1 MVFNLYPLDD
11 EHAGVAADYY
21 NLLIYQPPP
30 TVPVLV
36 LSVMGWSWLGRGGKE
51 RRAGWLR
58 NLISE
63 MTTKEKTEHFIK
75 HCQDFAE
82 VWRQY

>member
-21 NLLIYQPPP
+21 NLLIYQPA
-30 TVPVLV
+30 T
-36 LSVMGWSWLGRGGKE
+36 SNCASATTECDGQAGEGG
-51 RRAGWLR
+51 RAGWLR
-58 NLISE
+58 NLITE

-75 HCQDFAE
+75 HCRDFAE